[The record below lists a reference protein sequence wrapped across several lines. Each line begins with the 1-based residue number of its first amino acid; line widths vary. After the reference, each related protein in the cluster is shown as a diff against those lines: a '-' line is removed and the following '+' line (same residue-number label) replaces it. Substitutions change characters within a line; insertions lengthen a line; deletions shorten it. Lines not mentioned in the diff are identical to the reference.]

1 MKAIEEWLFKAY
13 GFRGM
18 LMDLEGAVKGCV
30 SQLYD
35 CLVYLLLIWSGGK
48 MNRKSM
54 SGEEGFFYP
63 ERVLKVQR
71 RA

>member
-1 MKAIEEWLFKAY
+1 
-13 GFRGM
+13 
-18 LMDLEGAVKGCV
+18 MDLEGAVKGCV

-54 SGEEGFFYP
+54 SGEEGFFFYP
-63 ERVLKVQR
+63 ERLKGTAPCLSNAR
-71 RA
+71 KAD

>member
-1 MKAIEEWLFKAY
+1 MKAIEEWLFKAH

-54 SGEEGFFYP
+54 SGEEDFFST
-63 ERVLKVQR
+63 LKEF
-71 RA
+71 

>member
-1 MKAIEEWLFKAY
+1 
-13 GFRGM
+13 
-18 LMDLEGAVKGCV
+18 MDLEGAVKGCV